1 MRSNTLQLK
10 RAVSAVLFVLLL
22 SAVGMTKAFAQ
33 SFTVGYL
40 NYSVN
45 DDGATV
51 TVTGHVNG
59 TGATGELVIP
69 ETVTYNESTYSVTT
83 IGTDAFLQCSRLTGN
98 LVIPNSVTTIEEW
111 AFRDCEGFNGNLTI
125 GNSVTTIGD
134 FAFCFCWGFT
144 GNLVIPNSVTTIGEF
159 AFSECSG
166 FTGDLVIPNSL
177 TTISEYAFWNCNGF
191 TGNLVIPN
199 SVTTIEAF
207 AFSGCGGFTG
217 NLVIP
222 NSVTTIGYGAFS
234 DCGGFTGNLVIPN
247 SLDTIFAQA
256 FCNCTGFSSVEYNA
270 TNCADVQLWDEYAPF
285 YFCTGQLII
294 GESVERIPANM
305 FKWSAFS
312 QILSHAEMPPT
323 VGTDAFYGIDHD
335 ILVYVPCGSLSDY
348 QNSEGWNEFNN
359 IFNTCLEITA
369 LVIPANSG
377 TVTGTGT
384 YEMGTTCTLTA
395 IANEGYTFLYWIEN
409 ETVVSTDATYS
420 FVVIEDRN
428 LVAGFIVPGSLGD
441 VNDDHVVNVADVQA
455 VASYMYGY
463 YLPTFNV
470 INADANQDGK
480 IDIGDIQAIL
490 MIIQNYQPD

>member
-1 MRSNTLQLK
+1 MKVNTLQLK
-10 RAVSAVLFVLLL
+10 RVVSTVLFVLLL
-22 SAVGMTKAFAQ
+22 SAAGMTKAFAQ
-33 SFTVGYL
+33 SFTVGKL

-83 IGTDAFLQCSRLTGN
+83 IGYGAFSYC
-98 LVIPNSVTTIEEW
+98 
-111 AFRDCEGFNGNLTI
+111 A
-125 GNSVTTIGD
+125 
-134 FAFCFCWGFT
+134 GFT
-144 GNLVIPNSVTTIGEF
+144 GNLVIPNSV
-159 AFSECSG
+159 
-166 FTGDLVIPNSL
+166 
-177 TTISEYAFWNCNGF
+177 
-191 TGNLVIPN
+191 
-199 SVTTIEAF
+199 
-207 AFSGCGGFTG
+207 
-217 NLVIP
+217 
-222 NSVTTIGYGAFS
+222 
-234 DCGGFTGNLVIPN
+234 
-247 SLDTIFAQA
+247 DTIVTQA

-294 GESVERIPANM
+294 GENVERIPANM

-323 VGTDAFYGIDHD
+323 VGTDAFYGIDHE
-335 ILVYVPCGSLSDY
+335 IPVYVPCGSYSDY
-348 QNSEGWNEFNN
+348 KNTEGWNEFNN
-359 IFNTCLEITA
+359 IFNNCLEITA

-377 TVTGTGT
+377 SVTGTGT
-384 YEMGTTCTLTA
+384 YEMGTTCTLIA

-420 FVVIEDRN
+420 FVVTEDRN

-470 INADANQDGK
+470 INADANQDGV
-480 IDIGDIQAIL
+480 INIGDIQAIL
-490 MIIQNYQPD
+490 MIIQNNHPDN